1 MKNFEP
7 QGRSGWRRFLS
18 WRWLAVWLVLAGVG
32 GWGLAEL
39 KRPAPPP
46 PKPPAAAAP
55 ARMQG
60 LSLTEIQDGDKRWVL
75 EAKKAD
81 FLKDKDEVNISGV
94 KVEFFSPGEHIKV
107 KADEGLFQT
116 KTRFLTLKGQVEME
130 RGDLRIQTNL
140 ATYDPGSRI
149 LAAPE
154 DVLLTEPALRV
165 QGKDLRVWLAEKK
178 LLLAQHRLTEVKVQE
193 GMLKR

>member
-1 MKNFEP
+1 MKNFESP
-7 QGRSGWRRFLS
+7 GRQGWRRFLG
-18 WRWLAVWLVLAGVG
+18 WPWLGLWLLLVVAG
-32 GWGLAEL
+32 GWGLTEL
-39 KRPAPPP
+39 KRPAAPP
-46 PKPPAAAAP
+46 PKPPPKAAP
-55 ARMQG
+55 ARMKG

-81 FLKDKDEVNISGV
+81 FLKNKDEVSISGV
-94 KVEFFSPGEHIKV
+94 KVEFFGPGEHIKV

-140 ATYDPGSRI
+140 ATYDPATRI
-149 LAAPE
+149 LEAPE
-154 DVLLTEPALRV
+154 EVLLTEPTLRV
-165 QGKDLRVWLAEKK
+165 QGKGLRVWLAAKK
-178 LLLAQHRLTEVKVQE
+178 LVLAQHGMTEVKVQK

>member
-1 MKNFEP
+1 MKNFESP
-7 QGRSGWRRFLS
+7 GRQSWRRFLG
-18 WRWLAVWLVLAGVG
+18 WRWLALWLSLAVVG
-32 GWGLAEL
+32 GWGLAAFR
-39 KRPAPPP
+39 RPAPPP
-46 PKPPAAAAP
+46 PKPPAPAAP

-81 FLKDKDEVNISGV
+81 FLKDKDEVSITGV
-94 KVEFFSPGEHIKV
+94 KVEFFAPGEHIKV

-130 RGDLRIQTNL
+130 RGDLRIQTGL
-140 ATYDPGSRI
+140 ATYNPASRI

-154 DVLLTEPALRV
+154 EVLLTEPDLRV
-165 QGKDLRVWLAEKK
+165 RGKGLRVWLAEKK
-178 LLLAQHRLTEVKVQE
+178 LVLAQHGLTEVKVQE